1 MMMQIKHQLNT
12 TTKLLNQNKMKQT
25 AVEWLAK
32 EIWKRGPIGE
42 DTPTWLKELYEQAK
56 QMEKEQIKDA
66 WDNGCEYDGIID
78 SAEQYYNE
86 TFGGN

>member
-1 MMMQIKHQLNT
+1 
-12 TTKLLNQNKMKQT
+12 MKQT

-56 QMEKEQIKDA
+56 AMEKQQ
-66 WDNGCEYDGIID
+66 IID
-78 SAEQYYNE
+78 AANIPMKDRWYDATKFSNIGEQHYSKTYVKSNI
-86 TFGGN
+86 